1 MNPADE
7 STSTDVLGGAC
18 YLVTET
24 LRYTRVARSFGVHTT
39 VTVRPSALASLQEL
53 IGTFEVPPSEFVQL
67 FDNPLLET
75 VVGSVWPDLEKL
87 VRSGVSLRG
96 KSLQRLRFDLDNALH
111 AQILSL
117 SKAEVDEESN
127 SGPTEAPDEQF
138 LELLNTATRRGY
150 SLIPEVDALR
160 VRIDSSDQRAHELQA
175 VLDEVNTKNQEL
187 EERIAFFGKRKQRY
201 LRRFLRGEKQPK

>member
-1 MNPADE
+1 M
-7 STSTDVLGGAC
+7 
-18 YLVTET
+18 
-24 LRYTRVARSFGVHTT
+24 
-39 VTVRPSALASLQEL
+39 TVRPSALASLQEL

-117 SKAEVDEESN
+117 SKAEEDEESN

-160 VRIDSSDQRAHELQA
+160 VRIDSSEQRAHELQA

-187 EERIAFFGKRKQRY
+187 EEQIAFFGKRKQRY